1 MALPK
6 INAHPKYEMVIP
18 SSKEKV
24 RFRPFLVKEEKVL
37 MIAME
42 SNDTNQMLHSIVDT
56 LDACI
61 EDGVK
66 KNKLTTFDVE
76 YMFTKLRA
84 KSVGETSKLG
94 VNCEHCSEQNEVVI
108 NVEEIG
114 ITIPETD
121 FMLDLGDNI
130 IVEMQWPTYSTVVE
144 MDLGGSET
152 DQAFAIMRASLAA
165 VHTGE
170 ERIDLKGETEAE
182 IQDFLESMNRS
193 QFEKL
198 QNFISDMPALSHDV
212 VFNCSKC
219 EKENKQVL
227 QGMQSFF

>member
-1 MALPK
+1 
-6 INAHPKYEMVIP
+6 
-18 SSKEKV
+18 
-24 RFRPFLVKEEKVL
+24 

-94 VNCEHCSEQNEVVI
+94 VNCEHCDEQNEVVI

-198 QNFISDMPALSHDV
+198 QNFISGMPALSHDV

>member
-1 MALPK
+1 MAELDPTLNRAHDALRKAYALSQQVDLPEDVRQQRK
-6 INAHPKYEMVIP
+6 AEA
-18 SSKEKV
+18 EKLAV
-24 RFRPFLVKEEKVL
+24 
-37 MIAME
+37 
-42 SNDTNQMLHSIVDT
+42 
-56 LDACI
+56 
-61 EDGVK
+61 
-66 KNKLTTFDVE
+66 
-76 YMFTKLRA
+76 
-84 KSVGETSKLG
+84 
-94 VNCEHCSEQNEVVI
+94 CSEQNEVVI

>member
-1 MALPK
+1 
-6 INAHPKYEMVIP
+6 
-18 SSKEKV
+18 
-24 RFRPFLVKEEKVL
+24 
-37 MIAME
+37 
-42 SNDTNQMLHSIVDT
+42 
-56 LDACI
+56 
-61 EDGVK
+61 
-66 KNKLTTFDVE
+66 
-76 YMFTKLRA
+76 
-84 KSVGETSKLG
+84 
-94 VNCEHCSEQNEVVI
+94 
-108 NVEEIG
+108 
-114 ITIPETD
+114 
-121 FMLDLGDNI
+121 MLDLGDNI

-198 QNFISDMPALSHDV
+198 QNFISGMPALSHDV
-212 VFNCSKC
+212 VFKCGKC
-219 EKENKQVL
+219 EKDNKQVL